1 VKVLKNIFTVSL
13 IACVIFINNQK
24 LLVMKQKN
32 IIRILLLLVLV
43 IFTVSFTSA
52 TGEKK
57 FSPVGTWEF
66 NAPEAP
72 EGYNNGNL
80 VISKIESGYAVTLEF
95 NEYLK
100 YDAVDVVYKA
110 KKIEFTVYV
119 EGETVNIS
127 GTFKKDGFTGEASY
141 SGGVIE
147 LTAQRKGEK

>member
-1 VKVLKNIFTVSL
+1 
-13 IACVIFINNQK
+13 
-24 LLVMKQKN
+24 MKQKN
-32 IIRILLLLVLV
+32 ITGILLLLVLV
-43 IFTVSFTSA
+43 IFTTSLTFA
-52 TGEKK
+52 PGEKK

-66 NAPEAP
+66 NALGAP

-80 VISKIESGYAVTLEF
+80 VISKKESGYAVTLEF

-100 YDAVDVVYKA
+100 YDAVNVVYKA

-127 GTFKKDGFTGEASY
+127 GTFKKDSFTGEASY

-147 LTAQRKGEK
+147 LTAQRKEKK